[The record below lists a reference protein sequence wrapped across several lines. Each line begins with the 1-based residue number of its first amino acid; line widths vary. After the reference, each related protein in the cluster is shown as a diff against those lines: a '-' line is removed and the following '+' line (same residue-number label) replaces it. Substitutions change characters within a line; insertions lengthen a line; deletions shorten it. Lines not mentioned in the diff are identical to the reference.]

1 MSLGPEARARLHAR
15 FIAGLPDRLDAMLAL
30 RDRLQVGDPP
40 APAEARSF
48 GHQYAGT
55 GSSFGHPELTALGRA
70 LESATDERLLPAL
83 DALVAGVRT
92 TIRQA
97 AERAERAE
105 RAEQEG

>member
-1 MSLGPEARARLHAR
+1 MSLGPEARKRLHAR

-30 RDRLQVGDPP
+30 RGRLEAGEPS

-55 GSSFGHPELTALGRA
+55 GTSFGYPELTELGRT
-70 LESATDERLLPAL
+70 LEDASDDRLLSAL

-92 TIRQA
+92 TLRE
-97 AERAERAE
+97 AEERD
-105 RAEQEG
+105 RRGG